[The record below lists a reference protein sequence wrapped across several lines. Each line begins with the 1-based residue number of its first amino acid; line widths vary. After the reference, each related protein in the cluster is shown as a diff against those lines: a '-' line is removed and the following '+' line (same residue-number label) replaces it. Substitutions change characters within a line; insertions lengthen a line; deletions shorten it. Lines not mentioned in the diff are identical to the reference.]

1 MLSPFISDPDGPYV
15 AGDPIGPLGT
25 LSPSDSGSAILVDPG
40 GGTLLP
46 GEGGPTSCPGVLTD
60 DLVLVAAVPLP
71 AIRDPMVASSP
82 VEVIVREKNITGHDG
97 WSDPEVVGTPSV
109 VAMVGRNALPMS
121 YDTTL
126 SSVDEC
132 TEWDIRD
139 QFETINGMSVYYGGD
154 LCDLDESD
162 WDDPYDIASA
172 EYVEQYNFDVPEGME
187 LMVHVRC
194 RGPYGSDIRE
204 NEETGLTHVCQT
216 SLGCTRDELDTVDV
230 DSLAEV
236 FAEELL
242 VTDGFY
248 QGTVSSVEG
257 DFSDPDDGS
266 IEDNEY
272 LGGLVWFCILDCIW
286 RFTVRSGRFAAD
298 GCVQ

>member
-1 MLSPFISDPDGPYV
+1 M
-15 AGDPIGPLGT
+15 
-25 LSPSDSGSAILVDPG
+25 
-40 GGTLLP
+40 
-46 GEGGPTSCPGVLTD
+46 
-60 DLVLVAAVPLP
+60 LVAAVPLP

-82 VEVIVREKNITGHDG
+82 VEVIVGEENITGHDG

-121 YDTTL
+121 KDTTL

-187 LMVHVRC
+187 LMVHVRR
-194 RGPYGSDIRE
+194 RGPYGSDIWE
-204 NEETGLTHVCQT
+204 NEETGLTHVSQT

-230 DSLAEV
+230 DSLAEI

-248 QGTVSSVEG
+248 QGTVSSVAG

-266 IEDNEY
+266 VEDNEY

-286 RFTVRSGRFAAD
+286 RFGSWPMVAFSDRLFSEGGVSRYGCYGQYVIRRFILEMGMRPCHIVNRFACCIPPVRD
-298 GCVQ
+298 V